1 MKKSYKKIFIF
12 QITVFI
18 LLFLNSFVS
27 NILGGYS
34 FILFLLVSLGV
45 FKILFGFEKD
55 KHRYAKDITY
65 EIIIFLLVYFILSY
79 LLGLAIGFVR
89 NNNYYNWYGII
100 KFILPTVLIIIL
112 KEIFRY
118 MMLKKVEKSKLL
130 LITTVVLFIFLDVT
144 SVIYYSQ
151 FNSNYNVFKFIAL
164 SLIPAV
170 SSNIVFTYLSQ
181 KVGYKSIICY
191 LLITK
196 LQMYLVP
203 IVPDFNEYLTSIIG
217 LLLPIVLWYIV
228 YKSFE
233 KVSKKEKTIVKS
245 FKKKN
250 LVLVILFLVLI
261 SIIIYFTSGYFRY
274 YALAIASGSMEQ
286 TIKKGDIVIV
296 EKLNDNYSSLKKGDI
311 IVYRY
316 NEIVV
321 VHRIVNIVKDR
332 QEYYFYTK
340 GDANNNKDNYVVSE
354 NMIIGTVIKKIPYI
368 GIPTVWLNEL

>member
-1 MKKSYKKIFIF
+1 M
-12 QITVFI
+12 
-18 LLFLNSFVS
+18 
-27 NILGGYS
+27 
-34 FILFLLVSLGV
+34 
-45 FKILFGFEKD
+45 
-55 KHRYAKDITY
+55 
-65 EIIIFLLVYFILSY
+65 
-79 LLGLAIGFVR
+79 
-89 NNNYYNWYGII
+89 
-100 KFILPTVLIIIL
+100 
-112 KEIFRY
+112 
-118 MMLKKVEKSKLL
+118 
-130 LITTVVLFIFLDVT
+130 FIFLDVT

-181 KVGYKSIICY
+181 KVGYKPIICY

-250 LVLVILFLVLI
+250 LVLVILSSVLI

-274 YALAIASGSMEQ
+274 YALAIASGSMEP
-286 TIKKGDIVIV
+286 TI
-296 EKLNDNYSSLKKGDI
+296 KKGDI

-368 GIPTVWLNEL
+368 GMPTVWLNEL